1 MTQTRK
7 IKKTQARK
15 LINSLN
21 LLLIWRS
28 FASETENAL
37 KVDAYDTRIEGHLQD
52 ARLYGLSLFINEE
65 TGMYNLK
72 EESKN
77 LSMPSFSDIIFD
89 KISTILTD
97 KINETNLKILE
108 LHRDANLNV
117 LKTRSQKTFEELKE
131 EKVRLNTLEE
141 IKRDIVLLF
150 YPQN

>member
-7 IKKTQARK
+7 STKSQARK